1 MPLLADVWDDVVRVP
16 ENRSALRAARRL
28 ARAISRQPARGAIP
42 FAPLVLHGPTGC
54 GKSSVAGAL
63 VAAAANDGRSARTVA
78 ANDIDPRPTD
88 DDADR
93 FAEWLACELL
103 IVEDLQHL
111 PERSAEWLRRLL
123 DGRASHR
130 RATVLTAN
138 VGPAAL
144 LHLPRRLTSRLVAG
158 LVVPIDPLS
167 AKSRRRLLA
176 DQANRRNLRLTPG
189 AVRWLAEHPTGGGL
203 RPLLGMLDTLRAG
216 TRGRAE
222 PITRELAERLLAN
235 REVKPANFDAIV
247 LKVAATFDVKP
258 KELKGPSRLRTVMLA
273 RQVAMY
279 LAHDV
284 AKFSLP
290 VVGRAFDRD
299 HTTVLHAV
307 RKVRDRMAADG
318 AFAGSVRQLAEELT

>member
-1 MPLLADVWDDVVRVP
+1 MTLLADVWDDVVRVP

-28 ARAISRQPARGAIP
+28 ARGLGRPSPP

-54 GKSSVAGAL
+54 GKSAVTAAL
-63 VAAAANDGRSARTVA
+63 VVAAANDGRAARTVA

-88 DDADR
+88 DDDR
-93 FAEWLACELL
+93 FAEWLACDLL
-103 IVEDLQHL
+103 VVEDLQHL
-111 PERSAEWLRRLL
+111 PERAAEWLRRLL
-123 DGRASHR
+123 DGRTAHR

-158 LVVPIDPLS
+158 LVVPIDPLA

-176 DQANRRNLRLTPG
+176 DQAERRQLRLTPG
-189 AVRWLAEHPTGGGL
+189 AVRWLAEQPTGGGL

-235 REVKPANFDAIV
+235 REAKPASFDAIV
-247 LKVAATFDVKP
+247 LKVAAAFDVKP
-258 KELKGPSRLRTVMLA
+258 KDLKGQSRLRTVMLA

-284 AKFSLP
+284 AKCSLP

-307 RKVRDRMAADG
+307 RKVRDRMAEDG